1 MARRGGGH
9 HQTCDQLG
17 VVRAIAFLFLSAGL
31 VAQTTAERPR
41 ARPLPPPS
49 KDVKTGP
56 EPGAR
61 VPDFAL
67 PDQSG
72 QSRTLASLTGRK
84 GLLLYFVRSAD
95 W

>member
-1 MARRGGGH
+1 VKAYP
-9 HQTCDQLG
+9 L
-17 VVRAIAFLFLSAGL
+17 LFVAAGAGL
-31 VAQTTAERPR
+31 LAQTVVERPR

-56 EPGAR
+56 EAGAK

-72 QSRTLASLTGRK
+72 RSRTLASLTGRN